1 MSEVGVAAG
10 LVAMGSALLAL
21 VTTTGGPQPAARPV
35 VDVVRLAEDPTHVG
49 HGDWTPWREPGS
61 GLPFRL
67 TDPRLTFSIDPAVT
81 ETVGAD
87 LVADGLSAF
96 NGVAGSGV
104 HVTVHA
110 APDAAAR
117 WRVELDP
124 CHGRPVDE
132 RAHVVVDVVDRDR
145 GGAWVGAGTIRLCP
159 SALDLSAPHVRALLA
174 HELGHVLGF
183 GHLCAGR
190 SCVRA
195 GGRPRPCALMFP
207 SAHPCQDPMALA
219 DVVAAL
225 YPAQSRV
232 AAPADAPHP
241 LTVSA
246 PPATVP
252 SVPAR

>member
-1 MSEVGVAAG
+1 MSEAGIAAG
-10 LVAMGSALLAL
+10 LVATGSALLAL
-21 VTTTGGPQPAARPV
+21 VTTIGGPHPTTRPV
-35 VDVVRLAEDPTHVG
+35 VDVVRLAEDPTRAG
-49 HGDWTPWREPGS
+49 HGDWTPWREPGT

-67 TDPRLTFSIDPAVT
+67 EDPRLTFSIDPAVA

-87 LVADGLSAF
+87 PVAAGLVAF
-96 NGVAGSGV
+96 NGVAGSGL
-104 HVTVHA
+104 HVTVDA
-110 APDAAAR
+110 APDGAAR

-124 CHGRPVDE
+124 CRDRPADD

-159 SALDLSAPHVRALLA
+159 SAIDLSAAHVRALLA

-190 SCVRA
+190 SCPRVGR
-195 GGRPRPCALMFP
+195 RPRPCTLMFP

-225 YPAQSRV
+225 YPA
-232 AAPADAPHP
+232 P
-241 LTVSA
+241 
-246 PPATVP
+246 
-252 SVPAR
+252 